1 METNF
6 QHDFQGKVFLIVED
20 EESNYELLDALL
32 SPTGAKLL
40 HAPTGKMAFDFIRK
54 EDHIDLVL
62 MDIKLP
68 DTSGYELT
76 RKIRA
81 LNNQLPIIAQTAFVM
96 TGDREKSID
105 AGCNAYISKPI
116 DLVELLDLIAGFL
129 N

>member
-32 SPTGAKLL
+32 TPTGAKLL
-40 HAPTGKMAFDFIRK
+40 HAPTGKMAFEFIQK
-54 EDHIDLVL
+54 EDQIDLVL

-68 DTSGYELT
+68 DTSGYEVT
-76 RKIRA
+76 RQIRNLDA
-81 LNNQLPIIAQTAFVM
+81 QLPIIAQTAFVM
-96 TGDREKSID
+96 TGDREKSIE

-116 DLVELLDLIAGFL
+116 DLIELLDIIDGFV